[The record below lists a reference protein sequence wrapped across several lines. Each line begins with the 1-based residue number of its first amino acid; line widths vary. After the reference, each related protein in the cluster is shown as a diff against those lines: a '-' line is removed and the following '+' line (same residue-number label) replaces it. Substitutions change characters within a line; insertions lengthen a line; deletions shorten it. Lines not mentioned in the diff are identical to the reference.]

1 MIVQKKS
8 EEVDLAIHNLEYEM
22 QASAHQISLLE
33 EDLSNRYLDLEASAT
48 EFNSVEEYN
57 KIFDHLEDERRGLE
71 DEKLKLQEHF
81 SRKLQSI
88 KDTYSESEQ
97 RIKQQQELQKQKEVE
112 DRERLLVLQ
121 QHKKVQQQQQQQQ
134 QRQTASAKNGGLN
147 NQHSHSPGSQGKGGK
162 DTAVLASSSSTLQQ
176 KQQQQQQQ
184 QQHSQQ
190 KPKWVMAATKLNTH
204 NFHLKNLQS
213 NSTKQI
219 QVFIYHL
226 SFISLSFILYFFII
240 YPSSIRC
247 SVLYCNECVRIMN
260 VFAL

>member
-1 MIVQKKS
+1 MKNSLNHSIELQMIVQKKS

-48 EFNSVEEYN
+48 EYNSVEEYN
-57 KIFDHLEDERRGLE
+57 KIFDHLEDERRSLE

-97 RIKQQQELQKQKEVE
+97 RIKQQQELQKQKELE

-134 QRQTASAKNGGLN
+134 RQTVSAKNGGLN

-162 DTAVLASSSSTLQQ
+162 NAAVVLASSSSTL
-176 KQQQQQQQ
+176 QQQ

-226 SFISLSFILYFFII
+226 SFIYYLSFIH
-240 YPSSIRC
+240 PMRC
-247 SVLYCNECVRIMN
+247 TVL
-260 VFAL
+260 

>member
-48 EFNSVEEYN
+48 EYDSVEEYN
-57 KIFDHLEDERRGLE
+57 KIFDHLEDERRSLE

-121 QHKKVQQQQQQQQ
+121 QHKKVQQQQQQQ
-134 QRQTASAKNGGLN
+134 RQTVSAKNGGLN

-162 DTAVLASSSSTLQQ
+162 DTAVLASSTL
-176 KQQQQQQQ
+176 QQQQQQQ
-184 QQHSQQ
+184 LSQQ

-226 SFISLSFILYFFII
+226 SFI
-240 YPSSIRC
+240 YPMRYT
-247 SVLYCNECVRIMN
+247 VL
-260 VFAL
+260 

>member
-1 MIVQKKS
+1 MYVMYVLLYSSSSYLYHEQLTHSIELQMIVQKKS

-57 KIFDHLEDERRGLE
+57 KIFDHLEDERRSLE

-121 QHKKVQQQQQQQQ
+121 QHKRVQQQQQH
-134 QRQTASAKNGGLN
+134 RQTVSAKNGGLN

-162 DTAVLASSSSTLQQ
+162 DTAVLASSTL
-176 KQQQQQQQ
+176 QQQQQQL
-184 QQHSQQ
+184 SQQ

-226 SFISLSFILYFFII
+226 SFIH
-240 YPSSIRC
+240 PMWC
-247 SVLYCNECVRIMN
+247 TVL
-260 VFAL
+260 

>member
-1 MIVQKKS
+1 MNNSIIELQRIVQKKT

-33 EDLSNRYLDLEASAT
+33 EDLSNRYLDLEASAQ
-48 EFNSVEEYN
+48 ECSVEQYN
-57 KIFDHLEDERRGLE
+57 DIFDHLEEERRSLE

-97 RIKQQQELQKQKEVE
+97 RIKQQQELQKQKEQE
-112 DRERLLVLQ
+112 DKERLLVLQ
-121 QHKKVQQQQQQQQ
+121 QHKKVQQQQ
-134 QRQTASAKNGGLN
+134 TMSAKSGLN
-147 NQHSHSPGSQGKGGK
+147 STSNSSNQYSHSPGSQGKSGK
-162 DTAVLASSSSTLQQ
+162 DTAAVLSSSSLSSQQ
-176 KQQQQQQQ
+176 
-184 QQHSQQ
+184 SQQ

-219 QVFIYHL
+219 QVFIPSIHP
-226 SFISLSFILYFFII
+226 FIHPSDVMCCNVTYVVICY
-240 YPSSIRC
+240 SSIF
-247 SVLYCNECVRIMN
+247 YDT
-260 VFAL
+260 

>member
-1 MIVQKKS
+1 
-8 EEVDLAIHNLEYEM
+8 M
-22 QASAHQISLLE
+22 QASSHQISLLE
-33 EDLSNRYLDLEASAT
+33 DDLSNRYLDLEASAT
-48 EFNSVEEYN
+48 ECNSVEEYN
-57 KIFDHLEDERRGLE
+57 QMFDHLEDERRSLE

-97 RIKQQQELQKQKEVE
+97 RIKQQQELQKQKELE

-121 QHKKVQQQQQQQQ
+121 QHKKVQQQQHRQQQQ
-134 QRQTASAKNGGLN
+134 QQTVSAKNGGLN
-147 NQHSHSPGSQGKGGK
+147 NQHSNSPGSQGKGGK
-162 DTAVLASSSSTLQQ
+162 DTAPALVSSSSTTL
-176 KQQQQQQQ
+176 QQQQQ

-226 SFISLSFILYFFII
+226 SFILSF
-240 YPSSIRC
+240 YP
-247 SVLYCNECVRIMN
+247 M
-260 VFAL
+260 

>member
-1 MIVQKKS
+1 MNNSIIELQRIVQKKT

-33 EDLSNRYLDLEASAT
+33 EDLSNRYLDLEASAQ
-48 EFNSVEEYN
+48 ECSVEQYN
-57 KIFDHLEDERRGLE
+57 DIFDHLEEERRSLE

-97 RIKQQQELQKQKEVE
+97 RIKQQQELQKQKEQE
-112 DRERLLVLQ
+112 DKERLLVLQ
-121 QHKKVQQQQQQQQ
+121 QHKKVQQQQ
-134 QRQTASAKNGGLN
+134 TMSAKNGLN
-147 NQHSHSPGSQGKGGK
+147 STSNSSNQYSHSPGSQGKSGK
-162 DTAVLASSSSTLQQ
+162 DTAAVQSSSSSSQ
-176 KQQQQQQQ
+176 
-184 QQHSQQ
+184 QQ

-219 QVFIYHL
+219 QVFIPSIHPFIHL
-226 SFISLSFILYFFII
+226 M
-240 YPSSIRC
+240 RC
-247 SVLYCNECVRIMN
+247 DVM
-260 VFAL
+260 